1 MDLSL
6 PECLHLYT
14 EPSEKTLKI
23 QTLAQYLKEK
33 FPKTKIDCRKEF
45 FNYWLRQVTALAGS
59 PKKIDQVAE
68 KLARCRISDLQ
79 SQELVFSPLPLEIE
93 YEKKNILNLENRKFG
108 LVYDGLCLQEVYRE
122 IIPQEE
128 RKSNH
133 LQIVFTNQLLATWE
147 EDGRYH
153 LRVGIYGVPNLISTS
168 GIVEA
173 PAKPKEYYLLK
184 SLGETAIAD
193 WKEKNK
199 EKFIDYN
206 DPRLTEVLKGY
217 LMQAIFYHLTGDPF
231 CKNKNCRLY
240 NAHWQEELIKAQL
253 NKKREFCEFHEK
265 ILVSLK

>member
-1 MDLSL
+1 MDLSF
-6 PECLHLYT
+6 PEYLHLYT
-14 EPSEKTLKI
+14 EPSEKTLEI
-23 QTLAQYLKEK
+23 QILAQYLKIK

-45 FNYWLRQVTALAGS
+45 FNYWLKQEE
-59 PKKIDQVAE
+59 IDQVAE

-79 SQELVFSPLPLEIE
+79 SQELVSSPLSLEIE
-93 YEKKNILNLENRKFG
+93 HEKKNILNPEKRKFG

-122 IIPQEE
+122 TIPREE
-128 RKSNH
+128 RKSSH

-153 LRVGIYGVPNLISTS
+153 LRVGVYGAPNLISTS
-168 GIVEA
+168 GVVEA
-173 PAKPKEYYLLK
+173 PAKPKEFYLLK

-206 DPRLTEVLKGY
+206 DPRLTEILKGY
-217 LMQAIFYHLTGDPF
+217 LMQAIFYYLTGDLF
-231 CKNKNCRLY
+231 CKDKNCRLY

-253 NKKREFCEFHEK
+253 NKKKEFCITHQK
-265 ILVSLK
+265 ILSSFQ